1 MCLDFCKGGART
13 VPWLD
18 ITPIPGLRSRIQLEL
33 PIPDGFSD
41 GLEISNGSDPLDDQ
55 DPPSPVPTL
64 GPLSTHFLQF
74 ILILAVAL
82 AWVGNRRFE

>member
-1 MCLDFCKGGART
+1 
-13 VPWLD
+13 
-18 ITPIPGLRSRIQLEL
+18 
-33 PIPDGFSD
+33 
-41 GLEISNGSDPLDDQ
+41 LEISNGSDPLDDQ

>member
-1 MCLDFCKGGART
+1 VVTTAW
-13 VPWLD
+13 V
-18 ITPIPGLRSRIQLEL
+18 
-33 PIPDGFSD
+33 SD

-64 GPLSTHFLQF
+64 GPLSTHSLQF